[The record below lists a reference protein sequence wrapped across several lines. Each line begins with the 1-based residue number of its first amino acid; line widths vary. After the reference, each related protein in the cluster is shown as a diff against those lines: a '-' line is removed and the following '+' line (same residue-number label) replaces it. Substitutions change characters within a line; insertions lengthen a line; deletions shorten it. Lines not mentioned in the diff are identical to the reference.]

1 MSEGERE
8 RGGNWKV
15 AGTRWIWIMRV
26 DRNEM
31 ILIFCSFL
39 RELSQS
45 RIIAREF
52 ETEEKE
58 RKVKKKMIGLTSHRG
73 TRTWSAEWRLADA
86 APSRWWRTGRSGRWS
101 DSNWNCCRS
110 ARCRRRSTAWARSS
124 SAWCASLPSAWPR
137 PSASGGPRSP
147 VSSPGRRISPAT
159 RTCSLALPRIFDT
172 WPRCSADP
180 RTRPT
185 ASPRRNLP
193 SCTRRSHRSYP
204 TAVIRV
210 HCHCYETL

>member
-1 MSEGERE
+1 
-8 RGGNWKV
+8 
-15 AGTRWIWIMRV
+15 MRV

-86 APSRWWRTGRSGRWS
+86 APSR
-101 DSNWNCCRS
+101 
-110 ARCRRRSTAWARSS
+110 
-124 SAWCASLPSAWPR
+124 
-137 PSASGGPRSP
+137 
-147 VSSPGRRISPAT
+147 
-159 RTCSLALPRIFDT
+159 
-172 WPRCSADP
+172 
-180 RTRPT
+180 
-185 ASPRRNLP
+185 
-193 SCTRRSHRSYP
+193 
-204 TAVIRV
+204 
-210 HCHCYETL
+210 